1 MKNLILQQAIQLIAR
16 IILGAGVLDKTL
28 AIVTEWSDKKIS
40 GAEKRQGVLDQLQ
53 VAGLKLSKSAANLAV
68 ELAVQLLN
76 KAGT

>member
-76 KAGT
+76 KAGA

>member
-1 MKNLILQQAIQLIAR
+1 MKNLILTQAIQIIAR
-16 IILGAGVLDKTL
+16 ILLGSGVLDRVL

-40 GAEKRQGVLDQLQ
+40 GAEKREGVLDQMQ

-76 KAGT
+76 KAA